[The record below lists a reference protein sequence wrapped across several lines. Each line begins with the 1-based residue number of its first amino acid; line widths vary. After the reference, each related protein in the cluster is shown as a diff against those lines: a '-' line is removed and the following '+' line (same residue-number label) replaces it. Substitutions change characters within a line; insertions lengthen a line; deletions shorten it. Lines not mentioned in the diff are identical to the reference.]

1 MYKQN
6 CNIKVHIGNRFFNYI
21 NKSVYNRGI
30 QNNYLGEDKKMTYS
44 ELNQPILFIV
54 VFILASVALFQTI
67 TMMRR
72 AWRRAIGLG
81 LTNAEVRKG
90 LVTGITISIIPA
102 VSTFVVFLA
111 IAQFMGNPFTW
122 MRMFIVGGNAF
133 ELMAASQG
141 IESAGEQM
149 VVGGYT
155 ASGWVH
161 GVYVACLAA
170 ASCCIWTVLANK
182 PISKI
187 FEKAEKFDVRL
198 VIIIG
203 VGCLM
208 GVMGYA
214 TVNFGLGD
222 ISTKGV
228 IFLASFILG
237 AILVWI
243 SNRKPNL
250 TWLAEFTMPICL
262 VFGMAVACVIF

>member
-1 MYKQN
+1 MK
-6 CNIKVHIGNRFFNYI
+6 F
-21 NKSVYNRGI
+21 
-30 QNNYLGEDKKMTYS
+30 MTYS

-54 VFILASVALFQTI
+54 VLILVSAALFQTL

-81 LTNAEVRKG
+81 LTNVQVRKG
-90 LVTGITISIIPA
+90 LITGITISIIPA

-141 IESAGEQM
+141 MESVGEQM
-149 VVGGYT
+149 IVNGYT
-155 ASGWVH
+155 ATGWVSA
-161 GVYVACLAA
+161 VYVACLAA
-170 ASCCIWTVLANK
+170 STCCIWTVIANK

-198 VIIIG
+198 VTVIG

-208 GVMGYA
+208 GVMAYA
-214 TVNFGLGD
+214 TVNFGLGT

-228 IFLASFILG
+228 IFLASFLLG

-243 SNRKPNL
+243 SNSKPNL
-250 TWLAEFTMPICL
+250 TWLGEFTMPFCL

>member
-1 MYKQN
+1 MK
-6 CNIKVHIGNRFFNYI
+6 F
-21 NKSVYNRGI
+21 
-30 QNNYLGEDKKMTYS
+30 MTYS

-54 VFILASVALFQTI
+54 VLILVSAALFQTL

-81 LTNAEVRKG
+81 LTNVQVRKG
-90 LVTGITISIIPA
+90 LITGITISIIPA

-141 IESAGEQM
+141 MEAVGEEM

-155 ASGWVH
+155 AQGWVSA
-161 GVYVACLAA
+161 VYVACLAA
-170 ASCCIWTVLANK
+170 ATCCIWTVIANK
-182 PISKI
+182 PIAKI
-187 FEKAEKFDVRL
+187 FEKAEQFDVRL
-198 VIIIG
+198 VTVIG
-203 VGCLM
+203 AGCLM

-214 TVNFGLGD
+214 TVNFGLGA

-228 IFLASFILG
+228 IFLASFLLG

-243 SNRKPNL
+243 SKMKPNL
-250 TWLAEFTMPICL
+250 TWLAEYTMPICL